1 MRRKPTAITTDQEFF
16 ALILKELQT
25 MNLRLEA
32 IAQAVS
38 GAPSAFKC
46 ETCGQGFVS
55 QRALAAHLKVHK
67 E

>member
-25 MNLRLEA
+25 MNLRLA
-32 IAQAVS
+32 TIAQGVS
-38 GAPSAFKC
+38 GAPSSFTC
-46 ETCGQGFVS
+46 ETCGQGFAS

>member
-1 MRRKPTAITTDQEFF
+1 MRRKPEAITRDQEFYDS
-16 ALILKELQT
+16 ILAELRG
-25 MNLRLEA
+25 LRLQVTA

-38 GAPSAFKC
+38 GAPSSFTC